1 MGGKF
6 SQVHYRERDTAV
18 VSDFDLLVQCWYVYP
33 TKLRPAFI
41 TEHIH
46 RGKVELE
53 TISTQ
58 LRRISF
64 NFCLTREHFQ
74 EMLQLHHNDLF
85 RPVAHRWFHH
95 FKNTD
100 TSTIVN
106 GLEFVAALAIA
117 STGTGKLVEKVG
129 FLFDLFDFDQ
139 SGCLTKDELMI
150 LLKSSVRGLTKLT
163 QGLGLQLAKL
173 CPMAQIEDLAAVCF
187 RHCGLDPS
195 DDLRRDAFIHWVQ
208 CTPKLTNLLKCYVSK
223 DKLTRDEA
231 AVSIQ
236 RVARGMLG
244 RNFVDELRLHKQLL
258 QNQELDVA
266 ATKIQEAML
275 NRKKRQETI
284 RRSKVE
290 RNASSGAMYSFGA
303 NTHGLLGHEF
313 HELDKPVKDP
323 KLNAFFKHADLRVV
337 SVASSLVHAAAVT
350 SSGVA
355 YTWGAC
361 APGAF
366 GTVFSKGGAAGGGSP
381 PDVVRP
387 CPQRVDDLS
396 TVQVTA
402 VALGARHSMALTSDG
417 VVYSWGSGEFGQ
429 LGHGDIVNNELF
441 QQQFDPHTSRSYPMI
456 DLPLRLDK
464 SLFDEIQIKQIAC
477 GYYFS
482 VALAEDGCVYTWGEG
497 SDGQLGLGLSDDFHV
512 GFLDEFIHQSNFTY
526 MPTPQYIHLDEPMGH
541 VAVGGNHVFAVSRSH
556 RTVLEWGAAF
566 RRDGDPIYLPTPN
579 AALSA
584 LYVKSISVG
593 KDFALAITGCVYL
606 KLSGCECMY
615 GLTAAFGT
623 QPVDLYVGLSAP
635 LIAAGVPK
643 AKLAYAV
650 KEEWSQ
656 KVVFIDRGKPTGSW
670 LTVQS
675 DSDQP
680 TEPLTLACV
689 ASSFGPVFENGTLYT
704 GQCFY
709 TPQKLSSLKYYVRPE
724 EIQGKVVVL
733 HVEES
738 DLPVHH
744 PDDDVAIVVERL
756 MVMMVDKVKDAQACG
771 ALGVVTVF
779 SFMADAFSLGTG
791 DDDKFAFGIPSVMLS
806 AAAGARLLAYIQDHN
821 HANIHMQLYH
831 HDDTLG
837 EQLLAIQQAG
847 AVAVVL
853 DESVFA
859 GLGNAA
865 AHAKQVRIPVLT
877 VSHET
882 GTLIKSMYQ
891 RLIQDTFAEIGIAN
905 FGDVYAWGAGSH
917 GGDVDDECKFSVGYD
932 AVTNTTYPLAKTPQ
946 VVDALVQTRI
956 MTLSC
961 GDQHSAAVS
970 GLSS

>member
-290 RNASSGAMYSFGA
+290 RNASSGAIYSFGA

-441 QQQFDPHTSRSYPMI
+441 QHQFDPHTSRSYPMI

-724 EIQGKVVVL
+724 EIQVDRYLHPHALRLPRHTFDLGQSGGSARGGK
-733 HVEES
+733 
-738 DLPVHH
+738 
-744 PDDDVAIVVERL
+744 
-756 MVMMVDKVKDAQACG
+756 
-771 ALGVVTVF
+771 
-779 SFMADAFSLGTG
+779 
-791 DDDKFAFGIPSVMLS
+791 
-806 AAAGARLLAYIQDHN
+806 
-821 HANIHMQLYH
+821 
-831 HDDTLG
+831 
-837 EQLLAIQQAG
+837 
-847 AVAVVL
+847 
-853 DESVFA
+853 
-859 GLGNAA
+859 
-865 AHAKQVRIPVLT
+865 
-877 VSHET
+877 
-882 GTLIKSMYQ
+882 
-891 RLIQDTFAEIGIAN
+891 
-905 FGDVYAWGAGSH
+905 
-917 GGDVDDECKFSVGYD
+917 
-932 AVTNTTYPLAKTPQ
+932 
-946 VVDALVQTRI
+946 
-956 MTLSC
+956 
-961 GDQHSAAVS
+961 
-970 GLSS
+970 